1 MDRHFCC
8 KYVLIEIKGAN
19 DTDHKFIKLLF
30 LKFLNQNAWKAEIFL
45 EFILTKISA
54 YNTFWF
60 NFKILTLEGSQIS
73 WENIYQYIFIK
84 ITYYWG
90 RVIIYKSMVGFLGS
104 FYFYQYILITS
115 VLSSKDSLACCTTG
129 SILMCWAVVSR
140 IRSPGMCRRI
150 YHCTRTRFMGT
161 SCT

>member
-8 KYVLIEIKGAN
+8 EYALIEIKGAN
-19 DTDHKFIKLLF
+19 NTDHKFKKLLKYSWNSF
-30 LKFLNQNAWKAEIFL
+30 KQDFSLQYLLLQNI
-45 EFILTKISA
+45 
-54 YNTFWF
+54 NTRRYSKVLR
-60 NFKILTLEGSQIS
+60 NYL
-73 WENIYQYIFIK
+73 YIFIK
-84 ITYYWG
+84 IPYYWG
-90 RVIIYKSMVGFLGS
+90 RVIFYKFMVGFLGL

-115 VLSSKDSLACCTTG
+115 VSSCKDSLACCTTG

-140 IRSPGMCRRI
+140 IRSPGMCGRI